1 MDFLI
6 SEAKLSFLATVDK
19 FSMWVLLLVCGAV
32 LHTLLWTLVEF
43 RLMLDEELD
52 EEQQTSA
59 DASDKIIKAIVIA
72 MIYFISAFIWEML
85 ILAGVFQIW
94 TCLNTTFYGYGNEVH
109 AKVVQI
115 IFTISGVLFLQGLV
129 VKVTRWILGLI
140 RGRDTLLNNMR
151 AYKRMIIEFMEDE
164 AKSTDDANDDS

>member
-19 FSMWVLLLVCGAV
+19 FSMWVLFLVCGATF
-32 LHTLLWTLVEF
+32 HTLLWTLFEF
-43 RLMLDEELD
+43 RLMLDEE
-52 EEQQTSA
+52 QPTSA
-59 DASDKIIKAIVIA
+59 DASDIIIKAIVIA
-72 MIYFISAFIWEML
+72 IIYFISAFIWEML
-85 ILAGVFQIW
+85 ILVGVFQIW

-129 VKVTRWILGLI
+129 FKVTRWILGLI
-140 RGRDTLLNNMR
+140 RGRNTLLNNIR
-151 AYKRMIIEFMEDE
+151 AYKRMIIEFIEDE

>member
-6 SEAKLSFLATVDK
+6 SEAKLSFLTTVDK
-19 FSMWVLLLVCGAV
+19 FSMWVLFLVCGATF
-32 LHTLLWTLVEF
+32 HTLLWTLFEF
-43 RLMLDEELD
+43 CLMLDEE
-52 EEQQTSA
+52 QPTSA

-72 MIYFISAFIWEML
+72 IIYFISAFIWEML
-85 ILAGVFQIW
+85 ILVGVFQIW

-129 VKVTRWILGLI
+129 FKVTRWILGLI

-164 AKSTDDANDDS
+164 AKSTEDVNDDS

>member
-19 FSMWVLLLVCGAV
+19 FSMWVLFLVCGATF
-32 LHTLLWTLVEF
+32 HTLLWTLFEF
-43 RLMLDEELD
+43 RLMLDED

-59 DASDKIIKAIVIA
+59 DASDKIIKAIAIA

-109 AKVVQI
+109 AKIVQI

-129 VKVTRWILGLI
+129 FKVTRWILGLI
-140 RGRDTLLNNMR
+140 RGRNTLLNNIR

-164 AKSTDDANDDS
+164 AKSTEDDNGDS